1 MSVHAWPLPWRGEMV
16 PHAVVDILRGCN
28 IACRACYNIRQRVA
42 PKPLELIQEELDTL
56 LKMRR
61 LSSVM
66 ILGGE
71 VTLHP
76 RLCEIVRLVRD
87 RGLCAELCTNGLD
100 IDRSACERLK
110 AAGLNI
116 VYFHVEKGQK
126 RPDLP
131 TDHSAEDRK
140 RLRLEKAR
148 MAGKEGLDV
157 GLSVIAYPNERD
169 DVQDVIALTLETPE
183 INYALVTLYRD
194 HSGITSLRGDI
205 LAGFSG
211 TGTPPSEASLQST
224 LVFAEWMKS
233 RFGVEPFAC
242 MGSNLNPDDPRWL
255 SYLIGALHE
264 AGVGSFFEHVRPSLL
279 EKVSMLF
286 YRMAG
291 RYPMYMEQNAE
302 RFCKQL
308 VLNGLLGGRYRANRG
323 LVRRAKKPGVL
334 LRTKRLLF
342 QNPAQ
347 LTADGRLVHCKWC
360 PDAVLKGGGL
370 VPVCVADHVS

>member
-16 PHAVVDILRGCN
+16 PHAVLDILRGCN
-28 IACRACYNIRQRVA
+28 ISCRACYNIRQRVS
-42 PKPLELIQEELDTL
+42 PKPLEKIQEELDTL

-61 LSSVM
+61 LSSIT

-76 RLCEIVRLVRD
+76 QLEEIVRTVRN
-87 RGLCAELCTNGLD
+87 RGLYAELITNGLD
-100 IDRSACERLK
+100 IERETCERLK

-116 VYFHVEKGQK
+116 VYFHIEKGQK
-126 RPDLP
+126 RRDLP
-131 TDHSAEDRK
+131 ANYSAEDLT

-148 MAGKEGLDV
+148 MAGRAGLDV
-157 GLSVIAYPNERD
+157 GLTVTAYPNERE
-169 DVQDVIALTLETPE
+169 DVHDVIALTLKTPE

-194 HSGITSLRGDI
+194 HAGITSLRGNI
-205 LAGFSG
+205 HSGFSG
-211 TGTPPSEASLQST
+211 TGSPPAKTSMQTTPD
-224 LVFAEWMKS
+224 FAEWMKS
-233 RFGVEPFAC
+233 LFGLEPFAC
-242 MGSNLNPDDPRWL
+242 MGSNLNPNDPRWL
-255 SYLIGALHE
+255 SYLVGAIHE
-264 AGVGSFFEHVRPSLL
+264 VGCEPYFDHVRPSLL

-291 RYPMYMEQNAE
+291 RYPMYMAQNAE
-302 RFCKQL
+302 RFCKHL
-308 VLNGLLGGRYRANRG
+308 ILNGLLGGRCRANMG
-323 LVRRAKKPGVL
+323 LIKRAKRPGVQ
-334 LRTKRLLF
+334 LRAKRLLF

-347 LTADGRLVHCKWC
+347 LTADGRLEHCVWC